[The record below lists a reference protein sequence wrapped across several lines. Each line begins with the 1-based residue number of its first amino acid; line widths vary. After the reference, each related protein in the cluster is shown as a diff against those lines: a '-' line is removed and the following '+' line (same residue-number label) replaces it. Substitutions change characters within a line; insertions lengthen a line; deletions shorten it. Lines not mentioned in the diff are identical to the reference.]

1 MIKLKPYNH
10 AHENL
15 KQEKIEQRK
24 KDHKALQKAKEMEQ
38 KLGIKPKILPAGA
51 SGNFLLKI
59 KKEERQMQ
67 ICPRCNKQRPKSD
80 FIGKRK
86 EITKKC
92 NPCREYTKKYKENN
106 KH

>member
-1 MIKLKPYNH
+1 MKLKPYNH

-15 KQEKIEQRK
+15 KRENAEQRK

-59 KKEERQMQ
+59 KKEERQTQ
-67 ICPRCNKQRPKSD
+67 ICPRCNKQQPKTS
-80 FIGKRK
+80 FIGRK
-86 EITKKC
+86 NKITKTC
-92 NPCREYTKKYKENN
+92 SLCRKYTDK
-106 KH
+106 